1 MYLECIEME
10 KLINSIELINRKMA
24 KLAGWA
30 ALTMV
35 FCQVFS
41 VVARYVFS
49 YGISSVQEVVI
60 YGHAT
65 LFLFGAAFL
74 LQINQHVRVDIF
86 YAMFSHARRRV
97 VDIVAMLC
105 FVLPVSTVIAMTAWV
120 YVANSWGAFEGSPQ
134 AGGIPAIF
142 LLKTCILIFA
152 VSVGLQALAT
162 TVKLFTSDERSPW
175 ILPNE
180 EVE

>member
-1 MYLECIEME
+1 ME
-10 KLINSIELINRKMA
+10 KIINFVELFNKRLA
-24 KLAGWA
+24 KFAGWT
-30 ALTMV
+30 ALIMV

-49 YGISSVQEVVI
+49 YGISSVQEAVI

-86 YAMFSHARRRV
+86 YGMFNPKQKRI
-97 VDIVAMLC
+97 VDLIAMLG
-105 FVLPVSTVIAMTAWV
+105 FIIPVSSVISITAWV
-120 YVANSWGAFEGSPQ
+120 YVTRSWGVFEGSPQ
-134 AGGIPAIF
+134 AGGLPAIF

-152 VSVGLQALAT
+152 ISVGLQALVT
-162 TVKLFTSDERSPW
+162 TAKLLMRDENSPW
-175 ILPNE
+175 ILSND

>member
-1 MYLECIEME
+1 ME
-10 KLINSIELINRKMA
+10 KLINFVELFNRKLA

-30 ALTMV
+30 ALIMM

-49 YGISSVQEVVI
+49 YGISSVQEAVI
-60 YGHAT
+60 YGHAI

-86 YAMFSHARRRV
+86 YAMFNQRQKRI
-97 VDIVAMLC
+97 VDLIAMLG
-105 FVLPVSTVIAMTAWV
+105 FVVPVSSVIAITAWV
-120 YVANSWGAFEGSPQ
+120 YVTRSWGVFEGSPQ

-152 VSVGLQALAT
+152 VSVGLQALVT
-162 TVKLFTSDERSPW
+162 TTKLFVRDENTPW
-175 ILPNE
+175 ILPDE
-180 EVE
+180 EVI